1 MLLLDTS
8 VVWLFAE
15 MRDFFWLIMLNRFAT
30 PGLPYKEANKLMPE
44 QSKNKGTCKCRMD
57 SCEKKLQRVLVQL

>member
-30 PGLPYKEANKLMPE
+30 PGLPRDRYCIRNPYYF
-44 QSKNKGTCKCRMD
+44 KNMKKCK
-57 SCEKKLQRVLVQL
+57 KKMFNGSIAA